1 MPPVSKSAL
10 IPPSERVEP
19 YIDIEARIQAAL
31 TFLHTTGEDTP
42 NLSAIAKR
50 FELPYHRFRAR
61 WLGRPSKQERFSG
74 SKKLSD
80 DQEAAV
86 CQYLDRLDTVGT
98 CARIQMVSG
107 CANTVLQQAHQGP
120 EPAPLVSE
128 QWARRF
134 LARHPE
140 YFLRK
145 QQTID
150 VDRKNAHQ
158 PDDIL
163 RWFEKYKGV
172 CNQYNIQPADTYN
185 FDESGFRIG
194 IGRDQWIITRD
205 PNRQAYLG
213 SSTNR
218 ELITVGETISGDGC
232 VLPPMIIVPGAIHE
246 QQWYTTTSI
255 PDDYLVG
262 LSETGYSN
270 DELTIKWLKHFEKYS
285 SKRQVGIT
293 WLLLLDGFGS
303 HCTKEFIDFCDAHKI
318 VAFCLPPH
326 TSHLL
331 LPSDVVV
338 FQPYKHYHS
347 EAVEAA
353 TRTGCGDFDKVEFLD
368 KIHSIRQ
375 QTFKTSTVCSA
386 FRATGLIPYNPD
398 IVLSKLREAPVPRRE
413 PRTPPPVPPLTM
425 PLTIRSLKRQGEEL
439 QREAAAFS
447 PTFQRRLKLVLQGG
461 LAQAQSGALAL
472 ENLEHTRAAEEARSA
487 RRKSANRRQV
497 QKGGVIYASEARK
510 MVKRREDDEVEKA
523 EKQLRK
529 AQNAKKRADTAAHK
543 PFLEEIKAACK
554 ARRARLVAKK
564 PRMRQHSRLSNPM

>member
-1 MPPVSKSAL
+1 MLQASQSAL
-10 IPPSERVEP
+10 IPPSQQVEP
-19 YIDIEARIQAAL
+19 YVDIEARIQAAL
-31 TFLHTTGEDTP
+31 TFLHTTGEETP

-50 FELPYHRFRAR
+50 YEIPYHRFRAR
-61 WLGRPSKQERFSG
+61 WLGRLSKQERLSA

-98 CARIQMVSG
+98 SARIQMVSG
-107 CANTVLQQAHQGP
+107 CANTILRQAHLGS

-134 LARHPE
+134 LDRYPE
-140 YFLRK
+140 YFIRK
-145 QQTID
+145 QQTLD
-150 VDRKNAHQ
+150 VNRKNAHQ

-163 RWFEKYKGV
+163 TWFEKYKAV
-172 CNQYNIQPADTYN
+172 CTQYNIQAADTYN

-218 ELITVGETISGDGC
+218 ELVTVGETISGDGF
-232 VLPPMIIVPGAIHE
+232 VLPPIIIVPGIIHQE
-246 QQWYTTTSI
+246 QWYTSTSV
-255 PDDYLVG
+255 PNDYLIG
-262 LSETGYSN
+262 TSETGYSN
-270 DELTIKWLKHFEKYS
+270 DELTIKWLVHFEMFS
-285 SKRQVGIT
+285 SKRQVGNT
-293 WLLLLDGFGS
+293 RLLLLDGFGS
-303 HCTKEFIDFCDAHKI
+303 HCTKEFLDFCDAHKI
-318 VAFCLPPH
+318 IVFCLPPH

-331 LPSDVVV
+331 QPLDVVV

-353 TRTGCGDFDKVEFLD
+353 TRTGCGNFDKVEFLD
-368 KIHSIRQ
+368 KIDSIRQ
-375 QTFKTSTVCSA
+375 QTFKKSTICSA

-398 IVLSKLREAPVPRRE
+398 VVIGKLREALVPQTPRE
-413 PRTPPPVPPLTM
+413 PTTPPSVASLAM
-425 PLTIRSLKRQGEEL
+425 PLTIRSLKRLGEEL
-439 QREAAAFS
+439 QRDAVDFS
-447 PTFQRRLKLVLQGG
+447 PTFQRKLKLVLQGG
-461 LAQAQSGALAL
+461 LAQAQSGALAM
-472 ENLEHTRAAEEARSA
+472 ENLEHTRLAEETRSA

-497 QKGGVIYASEARK
+497 QKGGVIYASEARQ
-510 MVKRREDDEVEKA
+510 MVKKREDNEVEKA

-529 AQNAKKRADTAAHK
+529 AQNAKKRADTAEHK

-564 PRMRQHSRLSNPM
+564 PRMRQHPRE